1 MIPAARA
8 AQSVPNAGCWV
19 LRVPC
24 GTPEVDLWWEKLVR
38 TPPRPEPATCP
49 RTPHDE
55 SRAPPQRPH
64 RPLAQLLAAIGEKL
78 GGPVVVGVSLCARHE
93 ESAIALWLSEVGDV
107 SCVHRAGRAP
117 NPLSPRARPP
127 SPRAA
132 VWT

>member
-1 MIPAARA
+1 VIPAARA

-24 GTPEVDLWWEKLVR
+24 RTPEVDLWWEKLVR
-38 TPPRPEPATCP
+38 TPPHRELATCP

-78 GGPVVVGVSLCARHE
+78 GGPVVVGVSLCARDE

-117 NPLSPRARPP
+117 NPLSTAPYPPPRD
-127 SPRAA
+127 A
-132 VWT
+132 VLT